1 MTSKDASA
9 NNRSESDKS
18 LQLLLILFLVTA
30 SIAASSIAIA
40 YTGFGRQFM
49 EQVETTITE
58 QTSSPSLIEKEEEI
72 IEEDVPTTIGKG
84 KSDFTEYIDRL
95 LAQSS

>member
-72 IEEDVPTTIGKG
+72 IEDVPTTIGKG